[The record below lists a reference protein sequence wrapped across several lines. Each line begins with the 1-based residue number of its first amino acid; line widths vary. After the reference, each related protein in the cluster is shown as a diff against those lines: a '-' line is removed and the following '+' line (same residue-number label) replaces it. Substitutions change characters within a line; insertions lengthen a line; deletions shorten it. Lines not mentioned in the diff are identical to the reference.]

1 MLQLLGE
8 VRKLGS
14 EINEP
19 IEIEYLNLSMNTH
32 APKHKVLI
40 PLSEIEDPNLLK
52 HLKPK
57 HKALIPLIIKY
68 LHEFQMENFKWMM
81 VSALQVKG
89 FTDATETLIKEFHAT
104 GHHGQYKWSIGDA
117 FSIIMDGRY
126 EDQYIDIIRD
136 KRHGTARQM
145 VTIAL
150 GKLKSEKALP
160 VLLSLLDD
168 EDVNGHV
175 VTALGYYR
183 KPDLIKH
190 IEPFLNHEK
199 TWIRNA
205 AKATIRKIEK
215 VNMK

>member
-1 MLQLLGE
+1 
-8 VRKLGS
+8 
-14 EINEP
+14 
-19 IEIEYLNLSMNTH
+19 
-32 APKHKVLI
+32 
-40 PLSEIEDPNLLK
+40 
-52 HLKPK
+52 
-57 HKALIPLIIKY
+57 
-68 LHEFQMENFKWMM
+68 
-81 VSALQVKG
+81 
-89 FTDATETLIKEFHAT
+89 
-104 GHHGQYKWSIGDA
+104 
-117 FSIIMDGRY
+117 
-126 EDQYIDIIRD
+126 
-136 KRHGTARQM
+136 M